1 MENIRYNISPCSV
14 EDAETFVGKID
25 GSLYVMRSQ
34 VKADEHSHYDRY
46 AYTRGESKVAV
57 VYDTSAHVISI
68 TAPKDYADEL
78 LNVFGAAGKTVK
90 RSTVPAHSN
99 ATQQRAPSD
108 ESTVRQ
114 SVGGFGPDTRARVF
128 VTPDA
133 IRRRP
138 NNTVTPTVIATA
150 KGLEISTDEIFPPQ
164 RAKRRDDV
172 RADVN
177 KSMDGVSAARADNTS
192 YGYGRANANSGAV
205 ARPQPQRM
213 PSVDAYFAAKESGA
227 DATARGTEKKRR
239 ATISFGDEDDDGD
252 KDKGKSV
259 RSAPTLRSGTG
270 LYADLAAH
278 KQEPPQQSE
287 QEPIKKRRGRPRKDT
302 AAADIVQPP
311 VYREIAVPSS
321 GGVQAPVIPE
331 YKNGYSVRNFPE
343 DKLAALVKR
352 LKDAGYKVS
361 SDGTEFAGTTQEVK
375 MFTVADE
382 TSSRV
387 FLRYATKKMTIQLQ
401 GKRSELFGEL
411 QSQVGRDSDYSSAL
425 EGYIE
430 SNDGGQKKG
439 KVSDVENRLKR
450 RLPTAYEFLSEQSR
464 IDFSYGIHDFSQ
476 DMLRLSDYSVLLVPP
491 FRGLERFIFDL
502 QRTEGI
508 KVKMIGQAYDKD
520 QSGNYVLKNGYRQRI
535 NSVVYCEVMVAL
547 YTEYFSRRNF
557 FAHSDNSEDSR
568 SRAIPDRAV
577 AKGIF
582 ENLLDVVEYNAKKL
596 KEIGFSVGNENDK

>member
-1 MENIRYNISPCSV
+1 MENVRYNISPCSV

-25 GSLYVMRSQ
+25 ERLYSERSR
-34 VKADEHSHYDRY
+34 VRADEHSHYDRY
-46 AYTRGESKVAV
+46 AFMRGDSKVAV

-68 TAPKDYADEL
+68 TAPQDYADEL
-78 LNVFGAAGKTVK
+78 LGVFGTAGRTVK
-90 RSTVPAHSN
+90 RSTVPAHNGSLPR
-99 ATQQRAPSD
+99 RAPQA
-108 ESTVRQ
+108 E
-114 SVGGFGPDTRARVF
+114 GGSAQTRRTTEYPTPPDTRAKVF
-128 VTPDA
+128 VSPTA

-138 NNTVTPTVIATA
+138 ETPTPTVIATS

-164 RAKRRDDV
+164 RAKKRGEQNRTTY
-172 RADVN
+172 
-177 KSMDGVSAARADNTS
+177 DGRTINACGTASGERSAQKYTS
-192 YGYGRANANSGAV
+192 
-205 ARPQPQRM
+205 
-213 PSVDAYFAAKESGA
+213 DAYFAASAVGA
-227 DATARGTEKKRR
+227 SSAAASVGKKRK
-239 ATISFGDEDDDGD
+239 ATISFGDCDDDGYSR
-252 KDKGKSV
+252 DKGKGFTRAASPV
-259 RSAPTLRSGTG
+259 RSGTG

-278 KQEPPQQSE
+278 KQDASPSYAEPDTQ
-287 QEPIKKRRGRPRKDT
+287 KKRRGRPRKDT
-302 AAADIVQPP
+302 AAADVVQPLA
-311 VYREIAVPSS
+311 YREVAVPSS
-321 GGVQAPVIPE
+321 GGNQAQVVPE

-343 DKLAALVKR
+343 DKLAALLKR
-352 LKDAGYKVS
+352 LKGVGYKVDP
-361 SDGTEFAGTTQEVK
+361 DGTEFAGTSQEVK
-375 MFTVADE
+375 MFAVSDD
-382 TSSRV
+382 SGSRV

-430 SNDGGQKKG
+430 SNDGGAKKG

-491 FRGLERFIFDL
+491 YRGLERFIFDL
-502 QRTEGI
+502 QRAEDI

-520 QSGNYVLKNGYRQRI
+520 NNGNYVLKNGYRQRI
-535 NSVVYCEVMVAL
+535 GSVIYCEVMVAL

-557 FAHSDNSEDSR
+557 FAHSDNSDDSR

-596 KEIGFSVGNENDK
+596 KEIGFSVGDTDKTRK